1 MPRAKKVPDK
11 SAPQHFFKLL
21 KKFDVAMMVTGSA
34 EQRSARPMRI
44 AQIDDQGTLWF
55 ISSLDAERTRVL
67 EAEPS
72 TTLLCQS
79 KTVFLSLTGKAR
91 VVKDQA
97 RLDELWSAPLEVWF
111 PEGRA
116 APDLVAI
123 AVTPINGEY
132 WDQSGAHGIRYLFEA
147 IKAWA
152 GNEEV
157 RAGEEVHASTP
168 LAEPPQPE
176 QQKDVH

>member
-1 MPRAKKVPDK
+1 MAKKAPDK

-21 KKFDVAMMVTGSA
+21 KKFEVAMMVTGGA

-44 AQIDDQGTLWF
+44 AQIDDQGTIWF
-55 ISSLDAERTRVL
+55 LSSLDAERTRLL

-79 KTVFLSLTGKAR
+79 RTVFLSLTGKAQ

-97 RLDELWSAPLEVWF
+97 RIDELWSAPLEVWF

-116 APDLVAI
+116 APDLVLI
-123 AVTPINGEY
+123 AVSPISGEY

-147 IKAWA
+147 VKAWA
-152 GNEEV
+152 ANEEV
-157 RAGEEVHASTP
+157 KTGEDIHASTP
-168 LAEPPQPE
+168 LEEPPLPE
-176 QQKDVH
+176 NQKDVH